1 MPDLLI
7 LSQKGQLDV
16 ANLKKLVSAG
26 YTPITTHCNPK
37 DVVIYNP
44 SNREKEFELLQRTIS
59 WNTTRGNTPDTLDWP
74 LELDMLQEEL
84 DELRLAVLQNDEV
97 GCFDALLDLKFVLTG
112 TLGKMAL
119 TPPQIVDGYSAVL
132 SANETKSSTKNA
144 DGKIAKPIDFQGPEP
159 KLQAIL
165 DER

>member
-1 MPDLLI
+1 MTH
-7 LSQKGQLDV
+7 
-16 ANLKKLVSAG
+16 KKQ
-26 YTPITTHCNPK
+26 
-37 DVVIYNP
+37 
-44 SNREKEFELLQRTIS
+44 EFELLQRTLV
-59 WNTTRGNTPDTLDWP
+59 WNTTRGNTPDTLDWS

-84 DELRLAVLQNDEV
+84 DELRLAVSQNDEV

-144 DGKIAKPIDFQGPEP
+144 DGKITKPIDFQGPEP
-159 KLQAIL
+159 RLQSLL

>member
-1 MPDLLI
+1 MTH
-7 LSQKGQLDV
+7 
-16 ANLKKLVSAG
+16 KKQ
-26 YTPITTHCNPK
+26 
-37 DVVIYNP
+37 
-44 SNREKEFELLQRTIS
+44 EFELLQRTLT
-59 WNTTRGNTPDTLDWP
+59 WNTARGNTPDTLDWS

-84 DELRLAVLQNDEV
+84 DELRLAVSQNDEV

-119 TPPQIVDGYSAVL
+119 TPPQIVDGYNAVL

-144 DGKIAKPIDFQGPEP
+144 DGKITKSIDFQGPEP
-159 KLQAIL
+159 KLQSLL